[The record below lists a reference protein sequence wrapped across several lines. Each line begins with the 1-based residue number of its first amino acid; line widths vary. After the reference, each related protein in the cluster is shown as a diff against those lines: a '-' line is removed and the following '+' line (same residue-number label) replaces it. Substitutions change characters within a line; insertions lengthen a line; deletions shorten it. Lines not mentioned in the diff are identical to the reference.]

1 MKKLY
6 SLLLLLVAATA
17 LGQSYTFTV
26 FNTNNSGIAANNVND
41 FKQSSTGTLWIAT
54 NNGLSAMVGNNFTN
68 YRTNNSTIP
77 TNILS
82 MIAVS
87 GNNVWA
93 GTYQQGLVY
102 RNGTTGAFTHYTTS
116 NSNIPNNF
124 ATGIATDSQGNLW
137 MGSPSGLTKFN
148 GTTWTTYNSSNSQLC
163 CNDVTSVA
171 VDASNNVWIS
181 AGGMLMKFNG
191 TTFTTIT
198 DGVMKILK
206 VTPSAIYVNTGD
218 GLGKIVNNNFT
229 NLYYTNSSCLA
240 SCAINTAG
248 VDETNKVWLGLDTCG
263 NYEGG
268 LQNFTNC
275 ITYTTSNSALP
286 HNSISSMHIVDS
298 NVIWVGTLEEGLVRM
313 NKTDNPPCVAPTG
326 LNVAQFGQNSAYL
339 AWNAANPAP
348 ANGYIYRY
356 STVNNVNSST
366 VVESST
372 SQNGAGI
379 DQLQPNTTYYWW
391 VASACE
397 PLTWVSGGSFTTLP
411 APVCAA
417 PTQPYVAQFGQTT
430 AQLAWTAANPAP
442 SGGYLYRYNT
452 VNNVNGSTAVSSSTS
467 QTGAGIDQLQPNT
480 TYYWWVASA
489 CEPLTWVAGGSFTT
503 QAAAPSGCTT
513 APYGLYP
520 TAAFTPSCT
529 GSNESIV
536 TDAWAGEYSNVNVLA
551 SKQYIFTSS
560 VATDYITITNTDGTT
575 VLASGQI
582 PLTWTSATAGV
593 IRYYLHANANC
604 GTQNSARTRSIRCDA
619 ATTCGLPTALS
630 ITNITS
636 NSCRMNWTAPAT
648 APNAYDLYIVT
659 TNTAPTANT
668 AATVTSTT
676 AGIGVLSGV
685 APATTYYYWIRSNCG
700 GLKSAWVSGGSFTT
714 IAALSCN
721 GASNGLYPNAT
732 FTPSC
737 SGTNEQI
744 ATDAF
749 AGEYANVNAVT
760 NRLYTF
766 TSSVATDY
774 ITITN
779 AAGTTVLASGQ
790 TPLTWTSGNTSGVIR
805 YYLHANSTCGSQETL
820 RTRSI
825 KCAATAGSEEFE
837 MADMKYYPN
846 PVSDVLHVSYTN
858 EIKAVAVYNL
868 MGQEVMIKAI
878 NATEGTVNVS
888 NLAAGTYLV
897 KVTSGDEVKTIK
909 VIKK

>member
-6 SLLLLLVAATA
+6 SLLLLFVAATVF
-17 LGQSYTFTV
+17 GQSYTFTV

-41 FKQSSTGTLWIAT
+41 FKVSSSGTLWIAT

-68 YRTNNSTIP
+68 YRTNNSTIA
-77 TNILS
+77 TNMLS

-102 RNGTTGAFTHYTTS
+102 RNGTTGAFSHYTTS
-116 NSNIPNNF
+116 NSGIPNNY
-124 ATGIATDSQGNLW
+124 AAGIATDSQGNLW
-137 MGSPSGLTKFN
+137 MASPSGLTKFN
-148 GTTWTTYNSSNSQLC
+148 GTTWTTYNNSNSQLC

-191 TTFTTIT
+191 TTFTSVT

-218 GLGKIVNNNFT
+218 GLGKIVNNDYAGI
-229 NLYYTNSSCLA
+229 YYPNTSCLA
-240 SCAINTAG
+240 SCSINAAG

-263 NYEGG
+263 NYLGG
-268 LQNFTNC
+268 VQNFTNC
-275 ITYTTSNSALP
+275 INYTTSNSALP

-298 NVIWVGTLEEGLVRM
+298 NVIWLGTLEGGLVRM
-313 NKTDNPPCVAPTG
+313 NKTDNPPCAAPTG

-339 AWNAANPAP
+339 AWTSANPAP
-348 ANGYIYRY
+348 TGGYLYRY
-356 STVNNVNSST
+356 STVNNVAQGI
-366 VVESST
+366 ESST
-372 SQNGAGI
+372 SQTGAGI
-379 DQLQPNTTYYWW
+379 DQLQPGTTYYWW

-397 PLTWVSGGSFTTLP
+397 PLTWVAGGSFTTEA

-417 PTQPYVAQFGQTT
+417 PTGLNVAQFGQNT
-430 AQLAWTAANPAP
+430 AYLAWTAANPVP
-442 SGGYLYRYNT
+442 SGGYLYRYST
-452 VNNVNGSTAVSSSTS
+452 VNNVAQGIESSTS

-503 QAAAPSGCTT
+503 QAATPSGCTT
-513 APYGLYP
+513 APNGLYP
-520 TAAFTPSCT
+520 SAAFTPSCT
-529 GSNESIV
+529 GSNETIV
-536 TDAWAGEYSNVNVLA
+536 TDAWGGEYSNVNVIA
-551 SKQYIFTSS
+551 NKQYTFTSS
-560 VATDYITITNTDGTT
+560 VGTDYITIANSAGT
-575 VLASGQI
+575 VVYASGQT
-582 PLTWTSATAGV
+582 PLTWTSGTAGV
-593 IRYYLHANANC
+593 IRYYLHTNVNC
-604 GTQNSARTRSIRCDA
+604 GTQNTARIRSIRCDA
-619 ATTCGLPTALS
+619 ATSCGLPTALS

-648 APNAYDLYIVT
+648 APNSYDLYIIT

-668 AATVTSTT
+668 AATVTSNT

-685 APATTYYYWIRSNCG
+685 ASATTYYYWIRSNCG
-700 GLKSAWVSGGSFTT
+700 GIKSAWVAGGSFTT
-714 IAALSCN
+714 LAALSCN
-721 GASNGLYPNAT
+721 GASNGLYPDAT

-737 SGTNEQI
+737 SGTNELI
-744 ATDAF
+744 ANDAF

-790 TPLTWTSGNTSGVIR
+790 TPLNWTSGNTSGVIR
-805 YYLHANSTCGSQETL
+805 YYLHANANCGSQETL

-825 KCAATAGSEEFE
+825 KCAATAGSEEFD

-846 PVSDVLHVSYTN
+846 PVSDVLHVSYNN
-858 EIKAVAVYNL
+858 EITAIALYNL
-868 MGQEVMIKAI
+868 IGQEVLVKAI

-897 KVTSGDEVKTIK
+897 KVTSGTEVKTLK